1 MTKTMIGLG
10 WRLHSWE
17 AVVVAVSG
25 PAASPVIVHR
35 EQVTLLQDASIR
47 EPYHAAAVLVSGSV
61 GPNAERALR
70 EAQALIASVERAAA
84 AAAVATI
91 RAYVSLLGPIAAVGV
106 VGGNRPLPTKL
117 SQRLASHARWH
128 ASERELYEQAI
139 IRGAT
144 TAGLPVATIPATGQL
159 FSHASQ
165 VLGVALESSLAA
177 VGRSIGPP
185 WKKTHKEATAAAL
198 VALKAVA

>member
-1 MTKTMIGLG
+1 MTRTMIGLG

-25 PAASPVIVHR
+25 PATSPVIVHR
-35 EQVTLLQDASIR
+35 EHVTLLEDASVR
-47 EPYHAAAVLVSGSV
+47 EPYHAAAVLVGGSV
-61 GPNAERALR
+61 GPDAERALD
-70 EAQALIASVERAAA
+70 EARALIASVERAAA
-84 AAAVATI
+84 AAAVAKI
-91 RAYVSLLGPIAAVGV
+91 RGYVSLLGPIAAVGV
-106 VGGNRPLPTKL
+106 VGGRRPLPARL
-117 SQRLASHARWH
+117 PQRLASHARWH

-144 TAGLPVATIPATGQL
+144 SAGLPVTTVPAAGSL
-159 FSHASQ
+159 FTHASQ
-165 VLGVALESSLAA
+165 VLGVVLEPSLAA
-177 VGRSIGPP
+177 IGKSIGPP